1 MDRLAVIGA
10 GIMGTRIVRHFLNAG
25 WQVALVDPSAEA
37 RDAARA
43 VLGDAACMVVE
54 VGDLGPD
61 WDATRLVIEAVP
73 ELLDLKRRV
82 LADLEARFAPQTILA
97 SNTSGLASA
106 DLTRDLRH
114 PDRFVIAHFFNPADL
129 VPAVELVPGPA
140 TRAEVMRDTAD
151 LLARSGKMPA
161 VLKADVPGFIANRLQ
176 HALMRECFHLID
188 QGVAD
193 AETIDLVTRWSVG
206 VRLALTGPML
216 QRDLNGLD
224 THLRIAEYL
233 YPDLDARQTPPDQ
246 LARKVAAGELG
257 RKSGRG
263 FYDWDAA
270 RQAQAAATERM
281 LPEVIRLARAADSTE
296 DN

>member
-10 GIMGTRIVRHFLNAG
+10 GIMGTRIARHFQTAG

-43 VLGDAACMVVE
+43 VLGDAACMAAQ

-73 ELLDLKRRV
+73 ELLDLKRQV

-106 DLTRDLRH
+106 DLTRNLRH

-233 YPDLDARQTPPDQ
+233 YPDLDARQTPPDL

-270 RQAQAAATERM
+270 RHAQAAATERM